1 MSSTRT
7 MQNPVKRATNA
18 LGVPGTK
25 RTQTDGGFR
34 QQQPAPIAQAKA
46 RQSIKIRE
54 FEVAL
59 RRVGLI
65 SLDEQARALGL
76 PRTTTWKL
84 LRGNYKTSGPSA
96 VVINR
101 ILGAPRLPLPARI
114 KILEYIQERVS
125 GVYGHSKSQLRRF
138 SIRIGW
144 GRTCIDED
152 RTVDSRIAG

>member
-1 MSSTRT
+1 MRT
-7 MQNPVKRATNA
+7 IRNPVKRATPV
-18 LGVPGTK
+18 LGVQAAKPANGC
-25 RTQTDGGFR
+25 GMFR
-34 QQQPAPIAQAKA
+34 PPPPTSIAQANA
-46 RQSIKIRE
+46 RQSTKIRE

-101 ILGAPRLPLPARI
+101 ILCAPRLPLTVRI

-125 GVYGHSKSQLRRF
+125 GVYGHSK
-138 SIRIGW
+138 
-144 GRTCIDED
+144 
-152 RTVDSRIAG
+152 